1 MKMNWYYRMILSYAP
16 ILFVMISSMIFFF
29 FLVLNNA
36 SEKRYI
42 ETNQA
47 ILDRMVFNADAYLML
62 IERNV
67 VSKMLADSP
76 FQEFFSDAPKDAYD
90 HYVLQKKLIELSA
103 TLPFSNTIYIYN
115 EAEERLISDLG
126 SYAPES
132 FGDADYLMSSY
143 AGDDSDGWHDPR
155 PFAYSALDEHKQQVI
170 SLMKYYRIGN
180 ETRGALV
187 VNVYEHSLMEYLNTL
202 NDNAFTTIRLLN
214 GTNPQAESGTESAAI
229 MVRSDYTGWSFASE
243 GVDDE
248 GYNTLSLFSNAW
260 MIILVVIIILALLG
274 FTIVTHMHYKP
285 IQSIMAKVGHF
296 TNRKNEELSIKGA
309 NNEFTFIEMALDHL
323 LKRSLDYDS
332 LHKED
337 SLLRQQRLFHD
348 LLAGHQR
355 LSDAEFKRQ
364 LADLNLPHS
373 YDRLGV
379 IVVEI
384 DHYASF
390 TERYEVKDQ
399 HLLKF
404 VIESAFLDIGRN
416 NNMFIWKAWTE
427 PHRVAFV
434 AHHVYSDPLSGRPTQ
449 EFAEEFRKWINHN
462 LKLTVTIGV
471 GTDAASIRAIA
482 GAYRNALDKLALK
495 VSIGTNTIIDDARS
509 AEKLSLDNYAYLQAL
524 ESAAQSFRMNDS
536 DWREKLT
543 AIFRELRKMR
553 FAKQDMAAF
562 VSSFTL
568 QLDKAMSALSTGIQE
583 LWRVDYQPRFARLD
597 EQAETLDELEE
608 RLLNV
613 MTMFE
618 ARVDEDRRA
627 RRHHS
632 IAQQAK
638 AYIDTHYADS
648 NLSLSRV
655 SDHLKLQP
663 SALSQLFKEE
673 LGEKFIDYVLKIR
686 MQHARQ
692 LLIDTD
698 DPIQSIAEQVGY
710 HNVISFYR
718 AFKKIQDYPPGEY
731 RNMYRTNWKDGHIE
745 ER

>member
-16 ILFVMISSMIFFF
+16 ILFVIISSMIFIF

-47 ILDRMVFNADAYLML
+47 ILDRMVFNTDANLML

-67 VSKMLADSP
+67 VSKMLTDSP
-76 FQEFFSDAPKDAYD
+76 FQDFFSDRPKDTYE
-90 HYVLQKKLIELSA
+90 YFMLQKKLIELSA
-103 TLPFSNTIYIYN
+103 TLPFSNTIYIYS
-115 EAEERLISDLG
+115 EAEGRLISDLG
-126 SYAPES
+126 SYSADS
-132 FGDADYLMSSY
+132 FGDYEYLMASY
-143 AGDDSDGWHDPR
+143 ARDDAGGWHDPR

-170 SLMKYYRIGN
+170 SLMKFYRIGN

-187 VNVYEHSLMEYLNTL
+187 VNVYEHALMEYLNTL
-202 NDNAFTTIRLLN
+202 NDNAFTSIRLLDHAN
-214 GTNPQAESGTESAAI
+214 SPLESGNESAAI
-229 MVRSDYTGWSFASE
+229 MVRSEYTGWEFVSE
-243 GVDDE
+243 GVDDQ
-248 GYNTLSLFSNAW
+248 GYSTLSLFSNAW
-260 MIILVVIIILALLG
+260 MIILVVIIVLALLG
-274 FTIVTHMHYKP
+274 FTVVTHLHYKP

-296 TNRKNEELSIKGA
+296 TNRKSEELSVKGA
-309 NNEFTFIEMALDHL
+309 NNEFAFIEMALDHL

-364 LADLNLPHS
+364 LADLSLPHA

-416 NNMFIWKAWTE
+416 NNTFIWKAWTE
-427 PHRVAFV
+427 PHRAAFV
-434 AHHVYSDPLSGRPTQ
+434 AHHVNSDPLGGKPVA
-449 EFAEEFRKWINHN
+449 EFAEEFRKWIHHN

-482 GAYRNALDKLALK
+482 DSYRNAQDNLALK
-495 VSIGTNTIIDDARS
+495 AVLGTNTIIDDRRS
-509 AEKLSLDNYAYLQAL
+509 AGKLSLDSYAYLQAM
-524 ESAAQSFRMNDS
+524 ESAVQSFRMNES
-536 DWREKLT
+536 EWREKLT
-543 AIFRELRKMR
+543 LIFRELRKTR
-553 FAKQDMAAF
+553 FGKQDMDALLN
-562 VSSFTL
+562 SFIL
-568 QLDKAMSALSTGIQE
+568 QMDRAMSSLSSAIQE
-583 LWRVDYQPRFARLD
+583 RWRLEYQPRFARLN
-597 EQAETLDELEE
+597 ELAETLDELEE
-608 RLLNV
+608 QLMN
-613 MTMFE
+613 MMAMFE
-618 ARVDEDRRA
+618 ACVDEDRRA
-627 RRHHS
+627 RRHHG
-632 IAQQAK
+632 IALQAK
-638 AYIDTHYADS
+638 AYIDAHFADA

-655 SDHLKLQP
+655 SEYLRLQP
-663 SALSQLFKEE
+663 SALSHLFKEE
-673 LGEKFIDYVLKIR
+673 LGEKFIDYVLKVR

-698 DPIQSIAEQVGY
+698 DSIQAIAEQVGY
-710 HNVISFYR
+710 PNVISFYR

-731 RNMYRTNWKDGHIE
+731 RNMYRTHWKEAQME